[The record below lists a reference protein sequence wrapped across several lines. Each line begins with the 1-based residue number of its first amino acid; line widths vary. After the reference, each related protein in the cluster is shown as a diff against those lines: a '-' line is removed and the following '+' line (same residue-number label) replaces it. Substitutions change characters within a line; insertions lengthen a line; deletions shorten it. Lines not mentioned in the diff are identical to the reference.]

1 MALLDPP
8 LPFGGISMPKFVFPL
23 LSSALG
29 LLATPLISTAHHS
42 TAGFF
47 DRNSKVEIEGIVARI
62 QWRNPHTMFEID
74 VQNESGETVRW
85 HVESGALG
93 VLRAQGLTS
102 DFVTEGDRVSI
113 LGDESLRGRP
123 EMFARNILL
132 ANGEE
137 ILLTLSASP
146 YFSEK
151 DAAVARASGSFDEE
165 VAAEARARADGIF
178 RVWSSIRQDLVRV
191 SDNAIFNGRQIAA
204 YPYTARGRQIR
215 DQWDPGA
222 DFILGCTEWSM
233 PRLMNNPLPFEF
245 VRQGQDIVINF
256 EEDDNQRVVH
266 MNAAMPA
273 AVEPSRMG
281 YSTGRWEGESL
292 VVDTRF
298 IAESSYEFPVS
309 SEAEVVE
316 VFTPTP
322 DGTELRYEI
331 RHTDPVML
339 TEAISHEKTWFW
351 RPEIQVRRYAC
362 EEEQQIE

>member
-1 MALLDPP
+1 MTKLL
-8 LPFGGISMPKFVFPL
+8 LPL
-23 LSSALG
+23 LLSASG
-29 LLATPLISTAHHS
+29 LLATPTIATAHHS

-62 QWRNPHTMFEID
+62 LWRNPHTLFEID
-74 VQNESGETVRW
+74 VQNESGDTVRW
-85 HVESGALG
+85 RVESGALG

-102 DFVTEGDRVSI
+102 DFVKEGDRVSI

-137 ILLTLSASP
+137 VLLTLGAGP
-146 YFSEK
+146 YFSERN
-151 DAAVARASGSFDEE
+151 AAVAKASGSFDDE
-165 VAAEARARADGIF
+165 VAAEARASADGIF
-178 RVWSSIRQDLVRV
+178 RVWSSIPQDLVRDA
-191 SDNAIFNGRQIAA
+191 DNSIFTNSQVAA

-245 VRQGQDIVINF
+245 VRQGQDIIINF

-266 MNAAMPA
+266 MNGEIPA
-273 AVEPSRMG
+273 AVQPSRMG

-292 VVDTRF
+292 VVTTQF

-309 SEAEVVE
+309 PEAEVLE
-316 VFTPTP
+316 IFTPTA

-339 TEAISHEKTWFW
+339 TEPVRHERTWFW
-351 RPEIQVRRYAC
+351 RPEIQVHRYAC
-362 EEEQQIE
+362 EEEQQID

>member
-1 MALLDPP
+1 MTK
-8 LPFGGISMPKFVFPL
+8 ISLL
-23 LSSALG
+23 LSLAFL
-29 LLATPLISTAHHS
+29 LLAATPDSSAHHS

-47 DRNSKVEIEGIVARI
+47 DRDSQVEIEGMVAHI
-62 QWRNPHTMFEID
+62 QWRNPHTVFEID
-74 VQNESGETVRW
+74 VQDDSGETVRW

-102 DFVTEGDRVSI
+102 DFVREGDRVSI

-137 ILLTLSASP
+137 ILLTLGARP

-151 DAAVARASGSFDEE
+151 DAAVAVANGSFDGE
-165 VAAEARARADGIF
+165 VAAEARASADGIF
-178 RVWSSIRQDLVRV
+178 RVWSSIPQDLARDP
-191 SDNAIFNGRQIAA
+191 DNSVFTGRQIAA
-204 YPYTARGRQIR
+204 YPYTTRGRQIR

-222 DFILGCTEWSM
+222 EFILGCTEWSM

-245 VRQGQDIVINF
+245 VRQGEDIVINF

-273 AVEPSRMG
+273 AVQPSRMG
-281 YSTGRWEGESL
+281 YSIGHWDEESL
-292 VVDTRF
+292 VVNTRF

-309 SEAEVVE
+309 SEAELLE
-316 VFTPTP
+316 VFTPDA
-322 DGTELRYEI
+322 DGAELHYEI

-339 TEAISHEKTWFW
+339 TEAVRHERTWFW
-351 RPEIQVRRYAC
+351 RPEIRVEHYGC
-362 EEEQQIE
+362 EEEQRIE

>member
-1 MALLDPP
+1 MTKITSLL
-8 LPFGGISMPKFVFPL
+8 LF
-23 LSSALG
+23 SALG
-29 LLATPLISTAHHS
+29 LLATTSISTAHHS

-62 QWRNPHTMFEID
+62 QWRNPHTVFEID
-74 VQNESGETVRW
+74 VQDESGKTVRW

-102 DFVTEGDRVSI
+102 DFVRQGDRVSV
-113 LGDESLRGRP
+113 LGDGSLRGRP

-137 ILLTLSASP
+137 ILLTLGASP

-151 DAAVARASGSFDEE
+151 DAAVAKASGSFDDG
-165 VAAEARARADGIF
+165 VAAKARASAEGIF
-178 RVWSSIRQDLVRV
+178 RTWSSIPRDLVMDPEN
-191 SDNAIFNGRQIAA
+191 SIFTDRQLAA
-204 YPYTARGRQIR
+204 YPYTGRGRQIR
-215 DQWDPGA
+215 DQWNPGA

-233 PRLMNNPLPFEF
+233 PRLMQNPLPFEF
-245 VRQGQDIVINF
+245 VRQGKDIVINF

-266 MNAAMPA
+266 MNVPMPA
-273 AVEPSRMG
+273 AVEPRRMG
-281 YSTGRWEGESL
+281 YSTGYWEQQSL

-309 SEAEVVE
+309 PEAKVVE
-316 VFTPTP
+316 IFTPSP
-322 DGTELRYEI
+322 DGTELHYEI
-331 RHTDPVML
+331 RLADPVML

-351 RPEIQVRRYAC
+351 RPEIKVQRYAC
-362 EEEQQIE
+362 EEEQRLE

>member
-1 MALLDPP
+1 MTRLL
-8 LPFGGISMPKFVFPL
+8 LPL
-23 LSSALG
+23 LLSASG
-29 LLATPLISTAHHS
+29 LLATPSVSNAHHS

-47 DRNSKVEIEGIVARI
+47 DRNSQVEIEGTVARI
-62 QWRNPHTMFEID
+62 QWRNPHTVFEID
-74 VQNESGETVRW
+74 VQSESGDTVRW
-85 HVESGALG
+85 YVESGALG

-102 DFVTEGDRVSI
+102 DIVREGDRVSI

-137 ILLTLSASP
+137 VLLTLGAVP

-151 DAAVARASGSFDEE
+151 DAAIARASGSFDEG

-178 RVWSSIRQDLVRV
+178 RVWSNIRQDLVRDP
-191 SDNAIFNGRQIAA
+191 DNSIFSNSQIAA
-204 YPYTARGRQIR
+204 YPYTVRGRQIR

-245 VRQGQDIVINF
+245 VRQGQDIIINF

-266 MNAAMPA
+266 MNATMPA
-273 AVEPSRMG
+273 AVQPSRMG
-281 YSTGRWEGESL
+281 YSTGRWEGDSL
-292 VVDTRF
+292 VVNTRF
-298 IAESSYEFPVS
+298 IVESSYEFPVS
-309 SEAEVVE
+309 SEAEVLE
-316 VFTPTP
+316 IFTPTA
-322 DGTELRYEI
+322 DGTELHYEI

-339 TEAISHEKTWFW
+339 TEAVRHQRTWFW
-351 RPEIQVRRYAC
+351 RPEIQVQRYAC

>member
-1 MALLDPP
+1 MTTRALLR
-8 LPFGGISMPKFVFPL
+8 
-23 LSSALG
+23 SSVLG
-29 LLATPLISTAHHS
+29 LLATTSNSSAHHS

-47 DRNSKVEIEGIVARI
+47 DRNSLVEIEGIVARI
-62 QWRNPHTMFEID
+62 QWRNPHTTFAID

-102 DFVTEGDRVSI
+102 DFVGEGDRVSI
-113 LGDESLRGRP
+113 LGMESLRGRP
-123 EMFARNILL
+123 EMFAQNILL

-151 DAAVARASGSFDEE
+151 DTAVSRASGSFDDS
-165 VAAEARARADGIF
+165 VAAEARASADGIF

-191 SDNAIFNGRQIAA
+191 ADNSVFSSRAFDA

-245 VRQGQDIVINF
+245 VRQGRDIIINF
-256 EEDDNQRVVH
+256 EEDDNQRVVS
-266 MNAAMPA
+266 P
-273 AVEPSRMG
+273 
-281 YSTGRWEGESL
+281 
-292 VVDTRF
+292 
-298 IAESSYEFPVS
+298 
-309 SEAEVVE
+309 EAEIVE
-316 VFTPTP
+316 IFTPAP
-322 DGTELRYEI
+322 DGTELRYQI

-339 TEAISHEKTWFW
+339 TEPISEEKTWFW
-351 RPEIQVRRYAC
+351 RPEIRVERYAC
-362 EEEQQIE
+362 EEEQRIE

>member
-1 MALLDPP
+1 MT
-8 LPFGGISMPKFVFPL
+8 KFVIPM

-29 LLATPLISTAHHS
+29 LFATPSVSTAHHS

-47 DRNSKVEIEGIVARI
+47 DPNSKVEIEGIVARI
-62 QWRNPHTMFEID
+62 QWRNPHTVFEID
-74 VQNESGETVRW
+74 VQNETGEIVRW

-102 DFVTEGDRVSI
+102 DFVKEGDRVGI
-113 LGDESLRGRP
+113 LGDESQRGRP

-132 ANGEE
+132 ASGEE
-137 ILLTLSASP
+137 ILLTLGASP
-146 YFSEK
+146 YFSEQ
-151 DAAVARASGSFDEE
+151 DTAVTRASGSFDIG
-165 VAAEARARADGIF
+165 VVAEAKASAVGIF
-178 RVWSSIRQDLVRV
+178 RVWTSIREDLARV
-191 SDNAIFNGRQIAA
+191 PGNSIFDDRQINA
-204 YPYTARGRQIR
+204 YPYTERGRQIR
-215 DQWDPGA
+215 DDWDPGA

-245 VRQGQDIVINF
+245 VREGQDIVINF

-266 MNAAMPA
+266 MNSAIPETM
-273 AVEPSRMG
+273 EPTRMG
-281 YSTGRWEGESL
+281 YSTGRWEGDSL

-316 VFTPTP
+316 VFTPTS
-322 DGTELRYEI
+322 DGTELRYRI

-339 TEAISHEKTWFW
+339 REPISHEKTWFW
-351 RPEIQVRRYAC
+351 RPEIRVQRYAC

>member
-1 MALLDPP
+1 MNK
-8 LPFGGISMPKFVFPL
+8 ISLL
-23 LSSALG
+23 LSSASV
-29 LLATPLISTAHHS
+29 LLATTSVSSAHHS
-42 TAGFF
+42 KAGFF
-47 DRNSKVEIEGIVARI
+47 DQNSKVEIEGIVARI
-62 QWRNPHTMFEID
+62 QWRNPHSTFEID
-74 VQNESGETVRW
+74 VQDESGETVRW

-102 DFVTEGDRVSI
+102 DFVREGDRVSI
-113 LGDESLRGRP
+113 LGEESLRDRP
-123 EMFARNILL
+123 EMFAQNILL

-137 ILLTLSASP
+137 ILLTLAASP

-151 DAAVARASGSFDEE
+151 DAAVSRASGSFDER
-165 VAAEARARADGIF
+165 VVVEARASADGIF

-191 SDNAIFNGRQIAA
+191 PDNSVFSSRDFDA

-245 VRQGQDIVINF
+245 VRQGRDIVIIF

-266 MNAAMPA
+266 LNAAMPA
-273 AVEPSRMG
+273 AVQPSRMG
-281 YSTGRWEGESL
+281 FSIGYWEGESL

-298 IAESSYEFPVS
+298 IAESSFEFPVS
-309 SEAEVVE
+309 LEAEVVE
-316 VFTPTP
+316 IFTPSP
-322 DGTELRYEI
+322 DGTELHYEI

-339 TEAISHEKTWFW
+339 TEPVVQEKNWFW
-351 RPEIQVRRYAC
+351 RPEIKVEHYGC
-362 EEEQQIE
+362 EEEQRIE